1 MSRKTVKDSRFKM
14 GTELLQAI
22 EWTIDNTINQSI
34 EVPFEAYNKYVYYG
48 FIDGPKKRRVYRLGA
63 EHAFKRIDPH
73 NVEKMSFVAW
83 SEKAE
88 LLETVY
94 MECLVEMYDNKK
106 EWTIVAAYNTDE
118 MCVEKAYLITWS
130 SEPVYEI
137 EIERN

>member
-1 MSRKTVKDSRFKM
+1 MSRKTVKDPRFKM
-14 GTELLQAI
+14 GTKLLQAI

-73 NVEKMSFVAW
+73 NVEKMRFVAW

-94 MECLVEMYDNKK
+94 AKCLVEMYDNKK
-106 EWTIVAAYNTDE
+106 EWTIVAAYNTHT